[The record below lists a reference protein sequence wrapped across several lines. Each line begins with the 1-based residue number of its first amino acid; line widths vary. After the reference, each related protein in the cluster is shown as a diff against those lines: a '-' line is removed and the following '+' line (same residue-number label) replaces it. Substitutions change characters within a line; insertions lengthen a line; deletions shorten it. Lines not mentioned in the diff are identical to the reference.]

1 MNCKITKFETDIQ
14 SNSLKKRILALQYL
28 SMHLLYNF
36 STFLASRLI
45 LLAPF
50 FSNKMSLFVRGRKLV
65 VDTLKNKLK
74 ESDKSIWF
82 HCASLGEYE
91 QGVPIIK
98 KTKEEFPD
106 HKIIVTF
113 FSPSGFEVKKNNT
126 LTDCTVYLPLDTPKN
141 AKTFIDLVQPSL
153 AIFIKYEFWP
163 NYLFELKKK
172 NIPTILVSGLFR
184 EEQVFFKI
192 YGAFMRKTLNC
203 FNHFFVQDETS
214 KELLK
219 SINIK
224 NITVSGD
231 TRFDR
236 VSDQLSMNN
245 KLNFISLFKQKQFC
259 LVCGSTWPKDESILI
274 NHINKFSNNTKFI
287 IAPHE
292 VNNLKIE
299 SLKKK
304 LKVKT
309 ILYSDREKYN
319 ISDYQVLIIDTVG
332 LLSKVYSY
340 ADTAYIG
347 GGIGMGA
354 NGLHNILE
362 AATFGVPIIIGE
374 NYTNF
379 PEAKKLKELN
389 GLFSVATPQEFTDIF
404 NQLKTD
410 SSFCKKTGLIS
421 KNFILKNRG
430 ATNIVL
436 NYLQKLKI

>member
-1 MNCKITKFETDIQ
+1 
-14 SNSLKKRILALQYL
+14 
-28 SMHLLYNF
+28 MHSLYNF
-36 STFLASRLI
+36 STFIASKLI
-45 LLAPF
+45 LLSPL
-50 FSNKMSLFVRGRKLV
+50 FSPKMSLFVKGRKSV
-65 VDTLKNKLK
+65 IDTIKSTLKKG
-74 ESDKSIWF
+74 DKTIWF

-98 KTKEEFPD
+98 KTKEEFPN
-106 HKIIVTF
+106 HKIIVSF
-113 FSPSGFEVKKNNT
+113 FSPSGFEVKKNDK
-126 LTDCTVYLPLDTPKN
+126 LADCTVYLPLDTPKN
-141 AKTFIDLVQPSL
+141 AKNLIDLLQPSV

-172 NIPTILVSGLFR
+172 SIPTILVSGLFR
-184 EEQVFFKI
+184 KDQVFFKF
-192 YGAFMRKTLNC
+192 YGGFMRRTLNS
-203 FNHFFVQDETS
+203 FSHFFVQDQLS
-214 KELLK
+214 KNLLEQLK
-219 SINIK
+219 ISQVS
-224 NITVSGD
+224 VSGD

-245 KLNFISLFKQKQFC
+245 ELDFMALFKQDLFC

-274 NHINKFSNNTKFI
+274 NYINNFSNNTKFI

-292 VNNLKIE
+292 VNNLRIE

-309 ILYSDREKYN
+309 VLYSEIEKYN

-332 LLSKVYSY
+332 LLTKVYSY
-340 ADTAYIG
+340 ADVAYIG

-379 PEAKKLKELN
+379 PEAKKLKKLN
-389 GLFSVATPQEFTDIF
+389 GLFSVATPQEFIDIF

-410 SSFCKKTGLIS
+410 APFCEKTGLIS
-421 KNFILKNRG
+421 KNFILNNRG
-430 ATNIVL
+430 ATDIIL
-436 NYLQKLKI
+436 NYLQQLQI

>member
-1 MNCKITKFETDIQ
+1 
-14 SNSLKKRILALQYL
+14 
-28 SMHLLYNF
+28 MHLLYNF
-36 STFLASRLI
+36 STFLASKLI
-45 LLAPF
+45 LLSPL
-50 FSNKMSLFVRGRKLV
+50 FSPKMGLFVNGRKSLV
-65 VDTLKNKLK
+65 NTLKSTLK
-74 ESDKSIWF
+74 KGDKTIWF

-106 HKIIVTF
+106 HKIIVSF
-113 FSPSGFEVKKNNT
+113 FSPSGFEVKKNDK
-126 LTDCTVYLPLDTPKN
+126 LADCTVYLPLDTPKN
-141 AKTFIDLVQPSL
+141 AKNFINLLQPSV

-184 EEQVFFKI
+184 KDQVFFKF
-192 YGAFMRKTLNC
+192 YGGFMRRTLNS
-203 FNHFFVQDETS
+203 FSHFFVQDQLS
-214 KELLK
+214 KSLLK
-219 SINIK
+219 QLKISQV
-224 NITVSGD
+224 TVSGD

-245 KLNFISLFKQKQFC
+245 KLDFIALFKQDLFC

-274 NHINKFSNNTKFI
+274 NYINNFSNNTKFI
-287 IAPHE
+287 IAPHD
-292 VNNLKIE
+292 VNNLRIE

-309 ILYSDREKYN
+309 VLYSEREKYR

-332 LLSKVYSY
+332 LLTKVYSY
-340 ADTAYIG
+340 ADVAYIG

-389 GLFSVATPQEFTDIF
+389 GLFSVATPQEFIDIF

-410 SSFCKKTGLIS
+410 ASFCEKTGLIS
-421 KNFILKNRG
+421 KNFIFNNRG
-430 ATNIVL
+430 ATDIIL
-436 NYLQKLKI
+436 NYLQQLQI

>member
-1 MNCKITKFETDIQ
+1 
-14 SNSLKKRILALQYL
+14 
-28 SMHLLYNF
+28 MHLLYNF
-36 STFLASRLI
+36 STFLASKLI
-45 LLAPF
+45 LLSPL
-50 FSNKMSLFVRGRKLV
+50 FSPKMGLFVNGRKSLV
-65 VDTLKNKLK
+65 NTLKSTLK
-74 ESDKSIWF
+74 KGDKTIWF

-106 HKIIVTF
+106 HKIIVSF
-113 FSPSGFEVKKNNT
+113 FSPSGFEVKKNDK
-126 LTDCTVYLPLDTPKN
+126 LADCTVYLPLDTPKN
-141 AKTFIDLVQPSL
+141 AKNFINLLQPSV

-172 NIPTILVSGLFR
+172 SIPTILVSGLFR
-184 EEQVFFKI
+184 KDQVFFKF
-192 YGAFMRKTLNC
+192 YGGFMRRTLNS
-203 FNHFFVQDETS
+203 FSHFFVQDQLS
-214 KELLK
+214 KSLLK
-219 SINIK
+219 QLKISQV
-224 NITVSGD
+224 TVSGD

-245 KLNFISLFKQKQFC
+245 KLDFIALFKQDLFC

-274 NHINKFSNNTKFI
+274 NYINNFSNNTKFI
-287 IAPHE
+287 IAPHD
-292 VNNLKIE
+292 VNNLRIE

-309 ILYSDREKYN
+309 VLYSEREKYN

-332 LLSKVYSY
+332 LLTKVYSY
-340 ADTAYIG
+340 AEVAYIG

-389 GLFSVATPQEFTDIF
+389 GLFSVATPQEFIDIF

-410 SSFCKKTGLIS
+410 ASFCEKTGLIS
-421 KNFILKNRG
+421 KNFIFKNRG
-430 ATNIVL
+430 ATDIIL
-436 NYLQKLKI
+436 NYLQQLQI

>member
-1 MNCKITKFETDIQ
+1 
-14 SNSLKKRILALQYL
+14 
-28 SMHLLYNF
+28 MHLLYNF
-36 STFLASRLI
+36 STFLASKLI
-45 LLAPF
+45 LLSPL
-50 FSNKMSLFVRGRKLV
+50 FSPKMGLFVKGRKSV
-65 VDTLKNKLK
+65 VNTLKSTLK
-74 ESDKSIWF
+74 KGDKTIWF

-98 KTKEEFPD
+98 KIKEEFPD
-106 HKIIVTF
+106 HKIIVSF
-113 FSPSGFEVKKNNT
+113 FSPSGFEVKKNDK
-126 LTDCTVYLPLDTPKN
+126 LADCTVYLPLDTPKN
-141 AKTFIDLVQPSL
+141 AKNFIDLLQPSV

-184 EEQVFFKI
+184 KDQVFFKF
-192 YGAFMRKTLNC
+192 YGGFMRRTLNS
-203 FNHFFVQDETS
+203 FSHFFVQDQLS
-214 KELLK
+214 KSLLK
-219 SINIK
+219 QLKISQV
-224 NITVSGD
+224 TVSGD

-245 KLNFISLFKQKQFC
+245 KLDFIALFKQDLFC

-274 NHINKFSNNTKFI
+274 NYINNFSNNTKFI

-292 VNNLKIE
+292 VNNLRIE

-309 ILYSDREKYN
+309 VLYSEREKYN

-332 LLSKVYSY
+332 LLTKVYSY
-340 ADTAYIG
+340 ADVAYIG

-362 AATFGVPIIIGE
+362 AATFGVPIIIGK

-379 PEAKKLKELN
+379 PEAKKLKKLN
-389 GLFSVATPQEFTDIF
+389 GLFSVASPQEFIDIF

-410 SSFCKKTGLIS
+410 APFCEKTGLIS
-421 KNFILKNRG
+421 KNFILNNRG
-430 ATNIVL
+430 ATDIIL
-436 NYLQKLKI
+436 NYLQKLQI

>member
-1 MNCKITKFETDIQ
+1 
-14 SNSLKKRILALQYL
+14 
-28 SMHLLYNF
+28 MHSLYNF
-36 STFLASRLI
+36 STFIASKLI
-45 LLAPF
+45 LLSPL
-50 FSNKMSLFVRGRKLV
+50 FSPKMSLFVKGRKSV
-65 VDTLKNKLK
+65 IDTIKSTLKKG
-74 ESDKSIWF
+74 DKTIWF

-106 HKIIVTF
+106 HKIIVSF
-113 FSPSGFEVKKNNT
+113 FSPSGFEVKKNDK
-126 LTDCTVYLPLDTPKN
+126 LADCTVYLPLDTPKN
-141 AKTFIDLVQPSL
+141 AKNFIDLLQPSV

-172 NIPTILVSGLFR
+172 SIPTILVSGLFR
-184 EEQVFFKI
+184 KDQVFFKF
-192 YGAFMRKTLNC
+192 YGGFMRRTLNS
-203 FNHFFVQDETS
+203 FSHFFVQDQLS
-214 KELLK
+214 KNLLEQLK
-219 SINIK
+219 ISQVS
-224 NITVSGD
+224 VSGD

-245 KLNFISLFKQKQFC
+245 ELDFMALFKQDLFC

-274 NHINKFSNNTKFI
+274 NYINNFSNNTKFI

-292 VNNLKIE
+292 VNNLRIE

-309 ILYSDREKYN
+309 VLYSEREKYN

-332 LLSKVYSY
+332 LLTKVYSY
-340 ADTAYIG
+340 ADVAYIG

-379 PEAKKLKELN
+379 PEAKKLKKLN
-389 GLFSVATPQEFTDIF
+389 GLFSVATPQEFIDIF

-410 SSFCKKTGLIS
+410 APFCEKTGLIS
-421 KNFILKNRG
+421 KNFILNNRG
-430 ATNIVL
+430 ATDIIL
-436 NYLQKLKI
+436 NYLQQLQI

>member
-1 MNCKITKFETDIQ
+1 
-14 SNSLKKRILALQYL
+14 
-28 SMHLLYNF
+28 MHSLYNF
-36 STFLASRLI
+36 STFIASKLI
-45 LLAPF
+45 LLSPL
-50 FSNKMSLFVRGRKLV
+50 FSPKMSLFVKGRKSV
-65 VDTLKNKLK
+65 IDTIKSTLKKG
-74 ESDKSIWF
+74 DKTIWF

-91 QGVPIIK
+91 QGVPVIK

-106 HKIIVTF
+106 HKIIVSF
-113 FSPSGFEVKKNNT
+113 FSPSGFEVKKNDK
-126 LTDCTVYLPLDTPKN
+126 LADCTVYLPLDTPKN
-141 AKTFIDLVQPSL
+141 AKNLIDLLQPSV

-172 NIPTILVSGLFR
+172 SIPTILVSGLFR
-184 EEQVFFKI
+184 KDQVFFKF
-192 YGAFMRKTLNC
+192 YGGFMRRTLNS
-203 FNHFFVQDETS
+203 FSHFFVQDQLS
-214 KELLK
+214 KNLLEQLK
-219 SINIK
+219 ISQVS
-224 NITVSGD
+224 VSGD

-245 KLNFISLFKQKQFC
+245 ELDFMALFKQDLFC

-274 NHINKFSNNTKFI
+274 NYINNFSNNTKFI

-292 VNNLKIE
+292 VNNLRIE

-309 ILYSDREKYN
+309 VLYSDIEKYN

-332 LLSKVYSY
+332 LLTKVYSY
-340 ADTAYIG
+340 ADVAYIG

-379 PEAKKLKELN
+379 PEAKKLKKLN
-389 GLFSVATPQEFTDIF
+389 GLFSVATPQEFIDIF

-410 SSFCKKTGLIS
+410 APFCEKTGLIS
-421 KNFILKNRG
+421 KNFILNNRG
-430 ATNIVL
+430 ATDIIL
-436 NYLQKLKI
+436 NYLQQLQI

>member
-1 MNCKITKFETDIQ
+1 
-14 SNSLKKRILALQYL
+14 
-28 SMHLLYNF
+28 MHSLYNF
-36 STFLASRLI
+36 STFIASKLI
-45 LLAPF
+45 LLSPL
-50 FSNKMSLFVRGRKLV
+50 FSPKMSLFVKGRKSV
-65 VDTLKNKLK
+65 IDTIKSTLKKG
-74 ESDKSIWF
+74 DKTIWF

-91 QGVPIIK
+91 QGVPVIK

-106 HKIIVTF
+106 HKIIVSF
-113 FSPSGFEVKKNNT
+113 FSPSGFEVKKNDK
-126 LTDCTVYLPLDTPKN
+126 LADCTVYLPLDTPKN
-141 AKTFIDLVQPSL
+141 AKNLIDLLQPSV

-172 NIPTILVSGLFR
+172 SIPTILVSGLFR
-184 EEQVFFKI
+184 KDQVFFKF
-192 YGAFMRKTLNC
+192 YGGFMRRTLNS
-203 FNHFFVQDETS
+203 FSHFFVQDQLS
-214 KELLK
+214 KNLLEQLK
-219 SINIK
+219 ISQVS
-224 NITVSGD
+224 VSGD

-245 KLNFISLFKQKQFC
+245 ELDFMALFKQDLFC

-274 NHINKFSNNTKFI
+274 NYINNFSNNTKFI

-292 VNNLKIE
+292 VNNLRIE

-309 ILYSDREKYN
+309 VLYSDIEKYN

-332 LLSKVYSY
+332 LLTKVYSY
-340 ADTAYIG
+340 ADVAYIG

-379 PEAKKLKELN
+379 PEAKKLKKLN
-389 GLFSVATPQEFTDIF
+389 GLFSVATPQEFIDIF

-410 SSFCKKTGLIS
+410 APFCEKTGLIS
-421 KNFILKNRG
+421 KNFILNNRG
-430 ATNIVL
+430 ATDIIL
-436 NYLQKLKI
+436 NYLQKLQI

>member
-1 MNCKITKFETDIQ
+1 
-14 SNSLKKRILALQYL
+14 
-28 SMHLLYNF
+28 MHLLYNF
-36 STFLASRLI
+36 STFLASKLI
-45 LLAPF
+45 LLSPL
-50 FSNKMSLFVRGRKLV
+50 FSPKMGLFVKGRKSV
-65 VDTLKNKLK
+65 VNTLKSTLK
-74 ESDKSIWF
+74 KGDKTIWF

-106 HKIIVTF
+106 HKIIVSF
-113 FSPSGFEVKKNNT
+113 FSPSGFEVKKNDK
-126 LTDCTVYLPLDTPKN
+126 LADCKVYLPLDTPKN
-141 AKTFIDLVQPSL
+141 AKTFINLLQPSV

-184 EEQVFFKI
+184 KDQVFFKF
-192 YGAFMRKTLNC
+192 YGGFMRRTLNS
-203 FNHFFVQDETS
+203 FSHFFVQDQLS
-214 KELLK
+214 KSLLK
-219 SINIK
+219 QLKISQV
-224 NITVSGD
+224 TVSGD
-231 TRFDR
+231 SRFDR

-245 KLNFISLFKQKQFC
+245 KLDFIALFKQDLFC

-274 NHINKFSNNTKFI
+274 NYINSFSNNTKFI
-287 IAPHE
+287 IAPHD
-292 VNNLKIE
+292 VNNLRIE

-309 ILYSDREKYN
+309 VLYSEREKYR

-332 LLSKVYSY
+332 LLTKVYSY
-340 ADTAYIG
+340 ADVAYIG

-374 NYTNF
+374 NFTNF

-389 GLFSVATPQEFTDIF
+389 GLFSVATPQEFFDIF

-410 SSFCKKTGLIS
+410 ASFCEKTGLIS
-421 KNFILKNRG
+421 KNFIFNNRG
-430 ATNIVL
+430 ATDIIL
-436 NYLQKLKI
+436 NYLQQLQI

>member
-1 MNCKITKFETDIQ
+1 
-14 SNSLKKRILALQYL
+14 
-28 SMHLLYNF
+28 MHSLYNF
-36 STFLASRLI
+36 STFIASKLI
-45 LLAPF
+45 LLSPL
-50 FSNKMSLFVRGRKLV
+50 FSPKMSLFVKGRKSV
-65 VDTLKNKLK
+65 IDTIKSTLKKG
-74 ESDKSIWF
+74 DKTIWF

-91 QGVPIIK
+91 QGVPVIK

-106 HKIIVTF
+106 HKIIVSF
-113 FSPSGFEVKKNNT
+113 FSPSGFEVKKNDK
-126 LTDCTVYLPLDTPKN
+126 LADCTVYLPLDTPKN
-141 AKTFIDLVQPSL
+141 AKNLIDLLQPSV

-184 EEQVFFKI
+184 KDQVFFKF
-192 YGAFMRKTLNC
+192 YGGFMRRTLNS
-203 FNHFFVQDETS
+203 FSHFFVQDQLS
-214 KELLK
+214 KSLLK
-219 SINIK
+219 QLKISQV
-224 NITVSGD
+224 TVSGD

-236 VSDQLSMNN
+236 VSDQLSVNN
-245 KLNFISLFKQKQFC
+245 ELDFMALFKQDLFC

-274 NHINKFSNNTKFI
+274 NYINNFSNNTKFI

-292 VNNLKIE
+292 VNNLRIE

-309 ILYSDREKYN
+309 VLYSEREKYN

-332 LLSKVYSY
+332 LLTKVYSY
-340 ADTAYIG
+340 ADVAYIG

-354 NGLHNILE
+354 NGLHNVLE

-389 GLFSVATPQEFTDIF
+389 GLFSVASPQEFIDIF

-410 SSFCKKTGLIS
+410 APFCEKTGLIS
-421 KNFILKNRG
+421 KNFIFNNRG
-430 ATNIVL
+430 ATDIIL
-436 NYLQKLKI
+436 NYLQQLQI

>member
-1 MNCKITKFETDIQ
+1 
-14 SNSLKKRILALQYL
+14 
-28 SMHLLYNF
+28 MHLLYNF
-36 STFLASRLI
+36 STFLASKLI
-45 LLAPF
+45 LLSPL
-50 FSNKMSLFVRGRKLV
+50 FSPKMDLFVKGRKSV
-65 VDTLKNKLK
+65 INTLKNTLK
-74 ESDKSIWF
+74 KGDKTVWF

-106 HKIIVTF
+106 HKIIVSF
-113 FSPSGFEVKKNNT
+113 FSPSGFEVKKNDK
-126 LTDCTVYLPLDTPKN
+126 LADCTVYLPLDTPKN
-141 AKTFIDLVQPSL
+141 AKNFIDLLQPSV

-172 NIPTILVSGLFR
+172 SIPTILVSGLFR
-184 EEQVFFKI
+184 KDQVFFKF
-192 YGAFMRKTLNC
+192 YGGFMRRTLNS
-203 FNHFFVQDETS
+203 FSHFFVQDQLS
-214 KELLK
+214 KNLLEQLK
-219 SINIK
+219 ISQVS
-224 NITVSGD
+224 VSGD

-236 VSDQLSMNN
+236 VSDQLSVNN
-245 KLNFISLFKQKQFC
+245 ELDFMALFKQDLFC

-274 NHINKFSNNTKFI
+274 NYINNFSNNTKFI

-292 VNNLKIE
+292 VNNLRIE

-309 ILYSDREKYN
+309 VLYSEREKYN

-332 LLSKVYSY
+332 LLTKVYSY
-340 ADTAYIG
+340 ADVAYIG

-362 AATFGVPIIIGE
+362 AATFGVPIIIGK

-379 PEAKKLKELN
+379 PEAKKLKKLN
-389 GLFSVATPQEFTDIF
+389 GLFSVASPQEFIDIF

-410 SSFCKKTGLIS
+410 APFCEKTGLIS
-421 KNFILKNRG
+421 KNFILNNRG
-430 ATNIVL
+430 ATDIIL
-436 NYLQKLKI
+436 NYLQKLQI

>member
-1 MNCKITKFETDIQ
+1 
-14 SNSLKKRILALQYL
+14 
-28 SMHLLYNF
+28 MHSLYNF
-36 STFLASRLI
+36 STFIASKLI
-45 LLAPF
+45 LLSPL
-50 FSNKMSLFVRGRKLV
+50 FSPKMSLFVKGRKSV
-65 VDTLKNKLK
+65 IDTIKSTLKKG
-74 ESDKSIWF
+74 DKTIWF

-106 HKIIVTF
+106 HKIIVSF
-113 FSPSGFEVKKNNT
+113 FSPSGFEVKKNDK
-126 LTDCTVYLPLDTPKN
+126 LADCTVYLPLDTPKN
-141 AKTFIDLVQPSL
+141 AKNFINLLQPSV

-184 EEQVFFKI
+184 KDQVFFKF
-192 YGAFMRKTLNC
+192 YGGFMRRTLNS
-203 FNHFFVQDETS
+203 FSHFFVQDQLS
-214 KELLK
+214 KNLLEQLK
-219 SINIK
+219 ISQVS
-224 NITVSGD
+224 VSGD

-245 KLNFISLFKQKQFC
+245 ELDFMALFKQDLFC
-259 LVCGSTWPKDESILI
+259 LICGSTWPKDESILI
-274 NHINKFSNNTKFI
+274 NYINNFSNNTKFI
-287 IAPHE
+287 IAPHD
-292 VNNLKIE
+292 VNNLRIE
-299 SLKKK
+299 SLRKK

-309 ILYSDREKYN
+309 VLYSEREKYR

-332 LLSKVYSY
+332 LLTKVYSY
-340 ADTAYIG
+340 ADVAYIG

-379 PEAKKLKELN
+379 PEAKKLKKLN
-389 GLFSVATPQEFTDIF
+389 GLFSVASPQEFIDIF

-410 SSFCKKTGLIS
+410 ASFCEKTGLIS
-421 KNFILKNRG
+421 KNFIFNNRG
-430 ATNIVL
+430 ATDIIL
-436 NYLQKLKI
+436 NYLQQLQI

>member
-1 MNCKITKFETDIQ
+1 
-14 SNSLKKRILALQYL
+14 
-28 SMHLLYNF
+28 MHSLYNF
-36 STFLASRLI
+36 STFIASKLI
-45 LLAPF
+45 LLSPL
-50 FSNKMSLFVRGRKLV
+50 FSPKMSLFVKGRKSV
-65 VDTLKNKLK
+65 IDTIKSTLKKG
-74 ESDKSIWF
+74 DKTIWF

-106 HKIIVTF
+106 HKIIVSF
-113 FSPSGFEVKKNNT
+113 FSPSGFEVKKNDK
-126 LTDCTVYLPLDTPKN
+126 LADCTVYLPLDTPKN
-141 AKTFIDLVQPSL
+141 AKNFINLLQPSV

-172 NIPTILVSGLFR
+172 SIPTILVSGLFR
-184 EEQVFFKI
+184 KDQVFFKF
-192 YGAFMRKTLNC
+192 YGGFMRRTLNS
-203 FNHFFVQDETS
+203 FSHFFVQDQLS
-214 KELLK
+214 KNLLEQLK
-219 SINIK
+219 ISQVS
-224 NITVSGD
+224 VSGD

-245 KLNFISLFKQKQFC
+245 ELDFMALFKQDLFC

-274 NHINKFSNNTKFI
+274 NYINNFSNNTKFI

-292 VNNLKIE
+292 VNNLRIE

-309 ILYSDREKYN
+309 VLYSEREKYR

-332 LLSKVYSY
+332 LLTKVYSY
-340 ADTAYIG
+340 ADVAYIG

-374 NYTNF
+374 NFTNF

-389 GLFSVATPQEFTDIF
+389 GLFSVATPQEFFDIF

-410 SSFCKKTGLIS
+410 ASFCEKTGLIS
-421 KNFILKNRG
+421 KNFIFNNRG
-430 ATNIVL
+430 ATDIIL
-436 NYLQKLKI
+436 NYLQQLQI

>member
-1 MNCKITKFETDIQ
+1 
-14 SNSLKKRILALQYL
+14 
-28 SMHLLYNF
+28 MHLLYNF
-36 STFLASRLI
+36 STFIASKLI
-45 LLAPF
+45 LLSPL
-50 FSNKMSLFVRGRKLV
+50 FSPKMGLFVKGRKSV
-65 VDTLKNKLK
+65 IDTIKSTLKKG
-74 ESDKSIWF
+74 DKTIWF

-106 HKIIVTF
+106 HKIIVSF
-113 FSPSGFEVKKNNT
+113 FSPSGFEVKKNDK
-126 LTDCTVYLPLDTPKN
+126 LADCTVYLPLDTPKN
-141 AKTFIDLVQPSL
+141 AKNFIDLLQPSV

-172 NIPTILVSGLFR
+172 SIPTILVSGLFR
-184 EEQVFFKI
+184 KDQVFFKF
-192 YGAFMRKTLNC
+192 YGGFMRRTLNS
-203 FNHFFVQDETS
+203 FSHFFVQDQLS
-214 KELLK
+214 KNLLEQLK
-219 SINIK
+219 ISQVS
-224 NITVSGD
+224 VSGD

-245 KLNFISLFKQKQFC
+245 ELDFMALFKQDLFC

-274 NHINKFSNNTKFI
+274 NYINNFSNNTKFI

-292 VNNLKIE
+292 VNNLRIE

-309 ILYSDREKYN
+309 VLYSEREKYN

-332 LLSKVYSY
+332 LLTKVYSY
-340 ADTAYIG
+340 ADVAYIG

-379 PEAKKLKELN
+379 PEAKKLKKLN
-389 GLFSVATPQEFTDIF
+389 GLFSVATPQEFIDIF

-410 SSFCKKTGLIS
+410 APFCEKTGLIS
-421 KNFILKNRG
+421 KNFILNNRG
-430 ATNIVL
+430 ATDIIL
-436 NYLQKLKI
+436 NYLQQLQI

>member
-1 MNCKITKFETDIQ
+1 
-14 SNSLKKRILALQYL
+14 
-28 SMHLLYNF
+28 MHSLYNF
-36 STFLASRLI
+36 STFIASKLI
-45 LLAPF
+45 LLSPL
-50 FSNKMSLFVRGRKLV
+50 FSPKMSLFVKGRKSV
-65 VDTLKNKLK
+65 IDTIKSTLKKG
-74 ESDKSIWF
+74 DKTIWF

-106 HKIIVTF
+106 HKIIVSF
-113 FSPSGFEVKKNNT
+113 FSPSGFEVKKNDK
-126 LTDCTVYLPLDTPKN
+126 LADCTVYLPLDTPKN
-141 AKTFIDLVQPSL
+141 AKNLIDLLQPSV

-172 NIPTILVSGLFR
+172 SIPTILVSGLFR
-184 EEQVFFKI
+184 KDQVFFKF
-192 YGAFMRKTLNC
+192 YGGFMRRTLNS
-203 FNHFFVQDETS
+203 FSHFFVQDQLS
-214 KELLK
+214 KNLLEQLK
-219 SINIK
+219 ISQVS
-224 NITVSGD
+224 VSGD

-245 KLNFISLFKQKQFC
+245 ELDFMALFKQDLFC

-274 NHINKFSNNTKFI
+274 NYINNFSNNTKFI

-292 VNNLKIE
+292 VNNLRIE

-309 ILYSDREKYN
+309 VLYSEREKYN

-332 LLSKVYSY
+332 LLTKVYSY
-340 ADTAYIG
+340 ADVAYIG

-379 PEAKKLKELN
+379 PEAKKLKKLN
-389 GLFSVATPQEFTDIF
+389 GLFSVATPQEFIDIF

-410 SSFCKKTGLIS
+410 APFCEKTGLIS
-421 KNFILKNRG
+421 KNFILNNRG
-430 ATNIVL
+430 ATDIIL
-436 NYLQKLKI
+436 NYLQQLQI

>member
-1 MNCKITKFETDIQ
+1 
-14 SNSLKKRILALQYL
+14 
-28 SMHLLYNF
+28 MHSLYNF
-36 STFLASRLI
+36 STFIASKLI
-45 LLAPF
+45 LLSPI
-50 FSNKMSLFVRGRKLV
+50 FSPKMSLFVKGRRSVIDTIKS
-65 VDTLKNKLK
+65 TLKKG
-74 ESDKSIWF
+74 DKTIWF

-91 QGVPIIK
+91 QGVPVIK
-98 KTKEEFPD
+98 KIKEEFPD
-106 HKIIVTF
+106 HKIIVSF
-113 FSPSGFEVKKNNT
+113 FSPSGFEVKKNDK
-126 LTDCTVYLPLDTPKN
+126 LADCTVYLPLDTPKN
-141 AKTFIDLVQPSL
+141 AKNFIDLLQPSV

-172 NIPTILVSGLFR
+172 SIPTILVSGLFR
-184 EEQVFFKI
+184 KDQVFFKF
-192 YGAFMRKTLNC
+192 YGGFMRRTLNS
-203 FNHFFVQDETS
+203 FSHFFVQDQLS
-214 KELLK
+214 KNLLEQLK
-219 SINIK
+219 ISQVS
-224 NITVSGD
+224 VSGD

-245 KLNFISLFKQKQFC
+245 KLDFIALFKQDLFC

-274 NHINKFSNNTKFI
+274 NYINNFSNNTKFI

-292 VNNLKIE
+292 VNNLRIE

-309 ILYSDREKYN
+309 VLYSEREKYR

-332 LLSKVYSY
+332 LLTKVYSY
-340 ADTAYIG
+340 ADVAYIG

-389 GLFSVATPQEFTDIF
+389 GLFSVATPQEFIDIF

-410 SSFCKKTGLIS
+410 ASFCEKTGLIS
-421 KNFILKNRG
+421 KNFIFNNRG
-430 ATNIVL
+430 ATDIIL
-436 NYLQKLKI
+436 NYLQQLQI

>member
-1 MNCKITKFETDIQ
+1 
-14 SNSLKKRILALQYL
+14 
-28 SMHLLYNF
+28 MHSLYNF
-36 STFLASRLI
+36 STFIASKLI
-45 LLAPF
+45 LLSPI
-50 FSNKMSLFVRGRKLV
+50 FSPKMSLFVKGRRSVIDTIKS
-65 VDTLKNKLK
+65 TLKKG
-74 ESDKSIWF
+74 DKTIWF

-106 HKIIVTF
+106 HKIIVSF
-113 FSPSGFEVKKNNT
+113 FSPSGFEVKKNDK
-126 LTDCTVYLPLDTPKN
+126 LADCTVYLPLDTPKN
-141 AKTFIDLVQPSL
+141 AKNFIDLLQPSV

-184 EEQVFFKI
+184 KDQVFFKF
-192 YGAFMRKTLNC
+192 YGGFMRRTLNS
-203 FNHFFVQDETS
+203 FSHFFVQDQLS
-214 KELLK
+214 KNLLEQLK
-219 SINIK
+219 ISQVS
-224 NITVSGD
+224 VSGD

-236 VSDQLSMNN
+236 VSDQLSVNN
-245 KLNFISLFKQKQFC
+245 ELDFMALFKQDLFC
-259 LVCGSTWPKDESILI
+259 LICGSTWPKDESILI
-274 NHINKFSNNTKFI
+274 NYINNFSNNTKFI

-292 VNNLKIE
+292 VNNLRIE

-309 ILYSDREKYN
+309 VLYSEREKYN

-332 LLSKVYSY
+332 LLTKVYSY
-340 ADTAYIG
+340 ADVAYIG

-362 AATFGVPIIIGE
+362 AATFGVPIIIGK

-379 PEAKKLKELN
+379 PEAKKLKKLN
-389 GLFSVATPQEFTDIF
+389 GLFSVASPQEFIDIF

-410 SSFCKKTGLIS
+410 APFCEKTGLIS
-421 KNFILKNRG
+421 KNFILNNRG
-430 ATNIVL
+430 ATDIIL
-436 NYLQKLKI
+436 NYLQKLQI

>member
-1 MNCKITKFETDIQ
+1 
-14 SNSLKKRILALQYL
+14 
-28 SMHLLYNF
+28 MHSLYNF
-36 STFLASRLI
+36 STFIASKLI
-45 LLAPF
+45 LLSPL
-50 FSNKMSLFVRGRKLV
+50 FSPKMSLFVKGRKSV
-65 VDTLKNKLK
+65 IDTIKSTLKKG
-74 ESDKSIWF
+74 DKTIWF

-106 HKIIVTF
+106 HKIIVSF
-113 FSPSGFEVKKNNT
+113 FSPSGFEVKKNDK
-126 LTDCTVYLPLDTPKN
+126 LADCTVYLPLDTPKN
-141 AKTFIDLVQPSL
+141 AKNLIDLLQPSV

-172 NIPTILVSGLFR
+172 SIPTILVSGLFR
-184 EEQVFFKI
+184 KDQVFFKF
-192 YGAFMRKTLNC
+192 YGGFMRRTLNS
-203 FNHFFVQDETS
+203 FSHFFVQDQLS
-214 KELLK
+214 KNLLEQLK
-219 SINIK
+219 ISQVS
-224 NITVSGD
+224 VSGD

-245 KLNFISLFKQKQFC
+245 ELDFMALFKQDLFC

-274 NHINKFSNNTKFI
+274 NYINNFSNNTKFI

-292 VNNLKIE
+292 VNNLRVE

-309 ILYSDREKYN
+309 VLYSDIEKYN

-332 LLSKVYSY
+332 LLTKVYSY
-340 ADTAYIG
+340 ADVAYIG

-379 PEAKKLKELN
+379 PEAKKLKKLN
-389 GLFSVATPQEFTDIF
+389 GLFSVATPQEFIDIF

-410 SSFCKKTGLIS
+410 APFCEKTGLIS
-421 KNFILKNRG
+421 KNFILNNRG
-430 ATNIVL
+430 ATDIIL
-436 NYLQKLKI
+436 NYLQQLQI

>member
-1 MNCKITKFETDIQ
+1 
-14 SNSLKKRILALQYL
+14 
-28 SMHLLYNF
+28 MHLLYNF
-36 STFLASRLI
+36 STFLASKLI
-45 LLAPF
+45 LLSPL
-50 FSNKMSLFVRGRKLV
+50 FSPKMDLFVKGRKSV
-65 VDTLKNKLK
+65 INTLKNTLK
-74 ESDKSIWF
+74 KGDKTVWF

-106 HKIIVTF
+106 YKIIVSF

-126 LTDCTVYLPLDTPKN
+126 LADCTVYLPLDTPKN
-141 AKTFIDLVQPSL
+141 AKNFIDLLQPSV

-184 EEQVFFKI
+184 KDQVFFKF
-192 YGAFMRKTLNC
+192 YGGFMRRTLNS
-203 FNHFFVQDETS
+203 FSHFFVQDQLS
-214 KELLK
+214 KNLLEQLK
-219 SINIK
+219 ISQVS
-224 NITVSGD
+224 VSGD

-236 VSDQLSMNN
+236 VSDQLSVNN
-245 KLNFISLFKQKQFC
+245 ELDFMALFKQDLFC

-274 NHINKFSNNTKFI
+274 NYINNFSNNTKFI

-292 VNNLKIE
+292 VNNLRIE

-309 ILYSDREKYN
+309 VLYSEREKYN

-332 LLSKVYSY
+332 LLTKVYSY
-340 ADTAYIG
+340 ADVAYIG

-362 AATFGVPIIIGE
+362 AATFGVPIIIGK
-374 NYTNF
+374 NYTHF

-389 GLFSVATPQEFTDIF
+389 GLFSVATPQEFTNVF
-404 NQLKTD
+404 NQLKKDT
-410 SSFCKKTGLIS
+410 SFCEKTGVIS
-421 KNFILKNRG
+421 KNFILNNRG
-430 ATNIVL
+430 ATNRVL
-436 NYLQKLKI
+436 NYLQQLKI

>member
-1 MNCKITKFETDIQ
+1 
-14 SNSLKKRILALQYL
+14 
-28 SMHLLYNF
+28 MHSLYNF
-36 STFLASRLI
+36 STFIASKLI
-45 LLAPF
+45 LLSPL
-50 FSNKMSLFVRGRKLV
+50 FSPKMSLFVKGRKSV
-65 VDTLKNKLK
+65 IDTIKSTLKKG
-74 ESDKSIWF
+74 DKTIWF

-106 HKIIVTF
+106 HKIIVSF
-113 FSPSGFEVKKNNT
+113 FSPSGFEVKKNDK
-126 LTDCTVYLPLDTPKN
+126 LADCTVYLPLDTPKN
-141 AKTFIDLVQPSL
+141 AKNFIDLLQPSV

-172 NIPTILVSGLFR
+172 SIPTILVSGLFR
-184 EEQVFFKI
+184 KDQVFFKF
-192 YGAFMRKTLNC
+192 YGGFMRRTLNS
-203 FNHFFVQDETS
+203 FSHFFVQDQLS
-214 KELLK
+214 KNLLEQLK
-219 SINIK
+219 ISQVS
-224 NITVSGD
+224 VSGD

-245 KLNFISLFKQKQFC
+245 ELDFMALFKQDLFC

-274 NHINKFSNNTKFI
+274 NYINNFSNNTKFI

-292 VNNLKIE
+292 VNNLRIE

-309 ILYSDREKYN
+309 VLYSEREKYN

-332 LLSKVYSY
+332 LLTKVYSY
-340 ADTAYIG
+340 ADVAYIG

-389 GLFSVATPQEFTDIF
+389 GLFSVATPQEFIDIF

-410 SSFCKKTGLIS
+410 APFCEKTGLIS
-421 KNFILKNRG
+421 KNFILNNRG
-430 ATNIVL
+430 ATDIIL
-436 NYLQKLKI
+436 NYLQQLQI

>member
-1 MNCKITKFETDIQ
+1 
-14 SNSLKKRILALQYL
+14 
-28 SMHLLYNF
+28 MHLLYNF
-36 STFLASRLI
+36 STFLASKLI
-45 LLAPF
+45 LLSPL
-50 FSNKMSLFVRGRKLV
+50 FSPKMGLFVKGRKSV
-65 VDTLKNKLK
+65 VNTLKSTLK
-74 ESDKSIWF
+74 KGDKTIWF

-106 HKIIVTF
+106 HKIIVSF
-113 FSPSGFEVKKNNT
+113 FSPSGFEVKKNDK
-126 LTDCTVYLPLDTPKN
+126 LADCTVYLPLDTPKN
-141 AKTFIDLVQPSL
+141 AKNFINLLQPSV

-184 EEQVFFKI
+184 KDQVFFKF
-192 YGAFMRKTLNC
+192 YGGFMRRTLNS
-203 FNHFFVQDETS
+203 FSHFFVQDQLS
-214 KELLK
+214 KSLLK
-219 SINIK
+219 QLKISQV
-224 NITVSGD
+224 TVSGD

-245 KLNFISLFKQKQFC
+245 KLDFIALFKQDLFC

-274 NHINKFSNNTKFI
+274 HHINNFSNNTKFI
-287 IAPHE
+287 IAPHD
-292 VNNLKIE
+292 VNNLRIE
-299 SLKKK
+299 SLRKK

-309 ILYSDREKYN
+309 VLYSEREKYR

-332 LLSKVYSY
+332 LLTKVYSY
-340 ADTAYIG
+340 ADVAYVG

-389 GLFSVATPQEFTDIF
+389 GLFSVATPQEFIDIF

-410 SSFCKKTGLIS
+410 ASFCEKTGLIS
-421 KNFILKNRG
+421 KNFIFNNRG
-430 ATNIVL
+430 ATDIIL
-436 NYLQKLKI
+436 NYLQQLQI

>member
-1 MNCKITKFETDIQ
+1 
-14 SNSLKKRILALQYL
+14 
-28 SMHLLYNF
+28 MHLLYNF
-36 STFLASRLI
+36 STFLASKLI
-45 LLAPF
+45 LLSPL
-50 FSNKMSLFVRGRKLV
+50 FSPKMDLFVKGRKSV
-65 VDTLKNKLK
+65 INTLKNTLK
-74 ESDKSIWF
+74 KGDKTVWF

-106 HKIIVTF
+106 HKIIVSF
-113 FSPSGFEVKKNNT
+113 FSPSGFEVKKNDK
-126 LTDCTVYLPLDTPKN
+126 LADCSVYLPLDTPKN
-141 AKTFIDLVQPSL
+141 AKNFINLLQPSV

-184 EEQVFFKI
+184 KDQVFFKF
-192 YGAFMRKTLNC
+192 YGGFMRRTLNS
-203 FNHFFVQDETS
+203 FSHFFVQDQLS
-214 KELLK
+214 KSLLK
-219 SINIK
+219 QLKISQV
-224 NITVSGD
+224 TVSGD

-245 KLNFISLFKQKQFC
+245 KLDFIALFKQDLFC

-274 NHINKFSNNTKFI
+274 NYINNFSNNTKFI
-287 IAPHE
+287 IAPHD
-292 VNNLKIE
+292 VNNLRIE
-299 SLKKK
+299 SLRKK

-309 ILYSDREKYN
+309 VLYSEREKYR

-332 LLSKVYSY
+332 LLTKVYSY
-340 ADTAYIG
+340 ADVAYIG

-389 GLFSVATPQEFTDIF
+389 GLFSVATPQEFIDIF

-410 SSFCKKTGLIS
+410 ASFCEKTGLIS
-421 KNFILKNRG
+421 KNFIFNNRG
-430 ATNIVL
+430 ATDIIL
-436 NYLQKLKI
+436 NYLQQLQI